1 MHFNDAFF
9 VALGFVL
16 FVLFL
21 AYLGVH
27 TIIANALDKRGRE
40 VQSELDEARRLREE
54 AEAVLAD
61 YRKRAADAEQEA
73 AAIIAAARAEAE
85 AMAQMASE
93 RMAEFVARRT
103 RQAEDKIAVAE
114 TQAANEVRAA
124 AADAAVA
131 AAETV
136 LRAQVRGE
144 LADDLISRGIDNLKS
159 RLH

>member
-61 YRKRAADAEQEA
+61 YQKRAADAEQEA